1 MTSEAD
7 ETSVTN
13 NSPFTCVLWD
23 VDGTIVD
30 ASEGILRRLT
40 KTLSHFNKPV
50 PSHEDLVDWIGPPQH
65 HSMQV
70 NVGMSPEEATEA
82 VAFYRKLNQADGY
95 ATGAKLFPGVRDL
108 IVDLHAAGIPQA
120 TASSKPEDQVR
131 SLADHFELDDYFQ
144 HLVGASIDEK
154 TLAAKSDIIAES
166 LRRLAADGVDVSR
179 PVMIGDRHH
188 DVSGAA
194 LHNIPVIFVRWG
206 FSHPEESEG
215 SIAAVETSDELRKIL
230 LPS

>member
-1 MTSEAD
+1 MTNSAQN
-7 ETSVTN
+7 TPIAAK
-13 NSPFTCVLWD
+13 SPFSCVLWD

-50 PSHEDLVDWIGPPQH
+50 PSREDLVDWIGPPQH
-65 HSMQV
+65 QSMQT
-70 NVGMSPEEATEA
+70 NVGMTPDEATEA
-82 VAFYRKLNQADGY
+82 VAYYRVLNKAEGY
-95 ATGAKLFPGVRDL
+95 SSGAKLFPGVRDL

-120 TASSKPEDQVR
+120 TASSKPEDQVE
-131 SLADHFELDDYFQ
+131 SLAKHFEIDDYFQ

-179 PVMIGDRHH
+179 PVLIGDRHH
-188 DVSGAA
+188 DVLGAA
-194 LHNIPVIFVRWG
+194 DHNIPVIFVRWG

-215 SIAAVETSDELRKIL
+215 SIAAVETADELRAVL
-230 LPS
+230 LP